1 MQTNDPT
8 QHAGFRRIFAENR
21 LTIGFIAPLEPYPD
35 TPGPTLRNH
44 EAVIKHADDIGI
56 AGYWLRDVPFYDPS
70 FGDVGQV
77 LDPFVYAGWLAAI
90 TRNMAIGTAGIV
102 VPLREPIATAKQIA
116 TLDNMTGG
124 RFIPGMA
131 SGDRPVEYPAFG
143 EDFDNRA
150 ERYREAIRLTRT
162 VLTDDFPVHATQHY
176 GELVGAIDL
185 VPKPSS
191 PFLPLISIGRAG
203 QTKEWIA
210 EHMDGWIWHGR
221 DATKLDYV
229 VPQWRALTA
238 SRGFKPYGYGT
249 WFDLLKDPD
258 APIEPGQI
266 LRGGRHA
273 LIELW
278 KRQEHV
284 GVNHVVLNLK
294 PSQRPAEDV
303 LDEMG
308 THILPLFPTH
318 VSV

>member
-1 MQTNDPT
+1 MPTIDPT
-8 QHAGFRRIFAENR
+8 SHPGFNRIFAEHR
-21 LTIGFIAPLEPYPD
+21 LTIGFIAPLEPYPN
-35 TPGPTLRNH
+35 TPGPSLRNH
-44 EAVIKHADDIGI
+44 EAVIKLADDIGI
-56 AGYWLRDVPFYDPS
+56 AGYWLRDVPFYDPG

-77 LDPFVYAGWLAAI
+77 LDPFVYGGWLAAI
-90 TRNMAIGTAGIV
+90 THKMTIGTAGIV

-116 TLDNMTGG
+116 TLDNMLAG
-124 RFIPGMA
+124 RFLPGMA

-143 EDFDNRA
+143 TDYEHRVA
-150 ERYREAIRLTRT
+150 RYQDAIRLTRK
-162 VLTDDFPVHATQHY
+162 VLTDDFPIYKSQY
-176 GELVGAIDL
+176 FCELVGAIDL
-185 VPKPSS
+185 VPKLSS
-191 PFLPLISIGRAG
+191 AVLPLISIGRAG

-210 EHMDGWIWHGR
+210 ENMDGWIWHGR

-229 VPQWRALTA
+229 VPQWRELTA

-258 APIEPGQI
+258 APIEPGHI

-278 KRQEHV
+278 KRQEQV

-303 LDEMG
+303 LDEVG
-308 THILPLFPTH
+308 KHVLPLFPAH
-318 VSV
+318 G